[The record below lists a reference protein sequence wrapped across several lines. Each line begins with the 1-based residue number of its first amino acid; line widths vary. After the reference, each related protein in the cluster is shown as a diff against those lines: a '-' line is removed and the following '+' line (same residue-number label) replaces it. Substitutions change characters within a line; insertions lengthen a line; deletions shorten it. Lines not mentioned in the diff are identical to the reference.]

1 MIMEGKFE
9 YGKALEEL
17 EAIAAKV
24 EDPAT
29 GLDEVEKLVERSR
42 ELTGE
47 CRAYLR
53 GVQLK
58 VESIASEDGSQ
69 DLGNRRNK

>member
-1 MIMEGKFE
+1 MEGKFE

>member
-1 MIMEGKFE
+1 MIMEGKLE

>member
-1 MIMEGKFE
+1 MEEKFE

-24 EDPAT
+24 EDPAV

-42 ELTGE
+42 ELTAQ

-53 GVQLK
+53 GVQQK
-58 VESIASEDGSQ
+58 VESIASDDEE
-69 DLGNRRNK
+69 